1 MGSPTSFD
9 LSESFDAFA
18 VQLDSGV
25 PSASSVGMEEIAGAI
40 ARASQSEQRRLP
52 QVPLLPL
59 PLGPA
64 TPLIPLTMPEDM
76 TTLVPREDTLEEAM
90 ETLWEE
96 YMGEPPPVIQS
107 ANAQSSRLVDEPNP
121 QARAGRFSTE
131 PGPAGRL
138 STEPCPAPGPSDT
151 RDGSYGPMRS
161 RPLREASPASRR
173 GRERRANSNRPS
185 RPERKEL

>member
-1 MGSPTSFD
+1 MASPASFD

-76 TTLVPREDTLEEAM
+76 TTLVTREETLEETM
-90 ETLWEE
+90 ETLWWNTW
-96 YMGEPPPVIQS
+96 EPPPVTQR
-107 ANAQSSRLVDEPNP
+107 ANAHPPD
-121 QARAGRFSTE
+121 
-131 PGPAGRL
+131 
-138 STEPCPAPGPSDT
+138 
-151 RDGSYGPMRS
+151 
-161 RPLREASPASRR
+161 
-173 GRERRANSNRPS
+173 
-185 RPERKEL
+185 